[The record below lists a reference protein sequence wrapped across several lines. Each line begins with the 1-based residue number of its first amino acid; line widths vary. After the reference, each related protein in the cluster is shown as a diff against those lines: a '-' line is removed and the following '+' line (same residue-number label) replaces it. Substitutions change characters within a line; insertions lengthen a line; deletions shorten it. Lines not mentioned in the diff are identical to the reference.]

1 MDSSLYY
8 FKVLAA
14 FVFVIA
20 LMYLIGFAA
29 KRWGG
34 QAVAGAA
41 KNAKIFSKTSG
52 CLRIVDTT
60 MLDYRRRLVLV
71 EYNQKGYMIML
82 GPQSESLVAAG
93 ITLNKKDLEK
103 QEPEAHEKA

>member
-8 FKVLAA
+8 LKVLAA

-20 LMYLIGFAA
+20 LMYLIGLAA

-41 KNAKIFSKTSG
+41 KNTKLFSAARG
-52 CLRIVDTT
+52 RLRVIDSTV
-60 MLDYRRRLVLV
+60 LDYRRRLVLI
-71 EYNQKGYMIML
+71 EYNKKGYMIML
-82 GPQSESLVAAG
+82 GPQSESVIAAG
-93 ITLNKKDLEK
+93 ITLNKQDLE
-103 QEPEAHEKA
+103 PDEKA